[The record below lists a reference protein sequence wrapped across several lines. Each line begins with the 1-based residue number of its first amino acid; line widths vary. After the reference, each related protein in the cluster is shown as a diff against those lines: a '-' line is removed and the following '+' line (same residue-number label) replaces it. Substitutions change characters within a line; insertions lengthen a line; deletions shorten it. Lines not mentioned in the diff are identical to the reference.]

1 MPRST
6 DGGRRARGRADL
18 ADARAAGNQQQ
29 RERYEKTTS
38 SMKHHF
44 QFSPRSNEAMMGCF
58 VA

>member
-1 MPRST
+1 MTRT
-6 DGGRRARGRADL
+6 RRYRTVGRI
-18 ADARAAGNQQQ
+18 ADARACRRQQQ
-29 RERYEKTTS
+29 RKRYEKTTS